1 MNIDDLHH
9 DEDKKYRKET
19 PADSSDQA
27 EDSSPNIIPP
37 EDHVPAIP
45 TKNEG
50 RKKSGDHKESHSL
63 KSLRA
68 EIDLLKTTLMKT
80 TAESESAWEEI
91 ASLKKENLEW
101 KDKALRTLAD
111 TDNLRKRLERE
122 KNEFFQFALTDILKD
137 VLMVLDNLER
147 ALHADDSSRS
157 GFREGIEL
165 IRKQI
170 LDLVAKRGVTPIE
183 RPDGHFDPTIHQAL
197 LTEEAEGI
205 EEPMIE
211 KELQK
216 GYLLNDR
223 LLRPALVK
231 VLIPK
236 KN

>member
-1 MNIDDLHH
+1 MNIDDDRH
-9 DEDKKYRKET
+9 DNDKNGLKET
-19 PADSSDQA
+19 PADSPDQKEEA
-27 EDSSPNIIPP
+27 S
-37 EDHVPAIP
+37 PAIP
-45 TKNEG
+45 AKIES
-50 RKKSGDHKESHSL
+50 RKKSGDHKDSSKI
-63 KSLRA
+63 KSLRT
-68 EIDLLKTTLMKT
+68 EIDLLKATLMKT

-137 VLMVLDNLER
+137 ILLVLDNLER
-147 ALHADDSSRS
+147 ALHADDASGG

-183 RPDGHFDPTIHQAL
+183 RPDGRFDPTVHQAL
-197 LTEEAEGI
+197 TTEDGEGI
-205 EEPMIE
+205 EEPMVE
-211 KELQK
+211 KELQR
-216 GYLLNDR
+216 GYLLNER

-231 VLIPK
+231 VLVPK

>member
-1 MNIDDLHH
+1 MKPDDLP
-9 DEDKKYRKET
+9 
-19 PADSSDQA
+19 PADDKDSRNKASADSPDQA
-27 EDSSPNIIPP
+27 EDSPATSLPP
-37 EDHVPAIP
+37 EDQAPLIPA
-45 TKNEG
+45 KNEG
-50 RKKSGDHKESHSL
+50 RKKSGEHKDSPKL

-68 EIDLLKTTLMKT
+68 EIDLLKATLMKT
-80 TAESESAWEEI
+80 TVDAESAWEEN

-101 KDKALRTLAD
+101 KDKTLRTLAD

-137 VLMVLDNLER
+137 VLLVLDNLER
-147 ALHADDSSRS
+147 ALRAEDSSGG

-183 RPDGHFDPTIHQAL
+183 RPDGRFDPTVHQAL
-197 LTEEAEGI
+197 STEDAEGI
-205 EEPMIE
+205 EEPMVE

-223 LLRPALVK
+223 LLRPTLVK

-236 KN
+236 KT